1 MLRVHLRRQVQLED
15 EFSKE
20 EQRKDRL
27 ITKGKDTFKSEGVN
41 GRIMQPSNDIFIEK
55 GVADGCRSCKT
66 RVEGAVHDT
75 KSSQSSVKKNSLSLF
90 HPPLKA
96 LARIVLALLPFR
108 APANKKI
115 FMGGSEQARR
125 PLLVADQEDAPYH
138 RSSNGGVDGNSSA
151 TGFLVFSTIVA
162 ATCSFTSGYCIGYS
176 SPAEYGVLADLRLS
190 MAEYSVFGSMLA
202 VGGMVGALMS
212 GKTADYFGHRT
223 TMWIINIFFIL
234 GWLAIAFAKVSWL
247 LDLGRLL
254 QGIGI
259 ALTSYVG
266 NIFIAEITPK
276 NLRGGLMTFNPWM
289 TGSGVAIVYLIG
301 SVVKWRGLALIG
313 SIPCL
318 LQMLCLFFV
327 PESPRWLVK
336 NGREKE
342 FEGVLQRLRGKKAD
356 ISPEAAEIKEY
367 AEFIQLLSENKILDL
382 FQKKYARPIIVAV
395 GLMTLTQFSG
405 LPGYT
410 FYMTN
415 IFVLAGISS
424 EAGYVTL
431 AIVKILSTTMAIF
444 LIDKFGRRTLLMVSA
459 AGTCLGS
466 LLTGFSFSL
475 QDDHYWISSLAL
487 MGVSVYFAS
496 FNLGISGIPWII
508 MSEIFPVNV
517 KGSAGSL
524 CNLIYWFSSWV
535 VSYTFNFLLEWSS
548 TGTFIIFAGVSAF
561 GFLFTVMLV
570 PETKGRSLEEIQAS
584 VTNVLH

>member
-1 MLRVHLRRQVQLED
+1 
-15 EFSKE
+15 
-20 EQRKDRL
+20 
-27 ITKGKDTFKSEGVN
+27 
-41 GRIMQPSNDIFIEK
+41 
-55 GVADGCRSCKT
+55 
-66 RVEGAVHDT
+66 
-75 KSSQSSVKKNSLSLF
+75 
-90 HPPLKA
+90 
-96 LARIVLALLPFR
+96 
-108 APANKKI
+108 
-115 FMGGSEQARR
+115 MGGSEQARR
-125 PLLVADQEDAPYH
+125 PLLVADQEDPHYH
-138 RSSNGGVDGNSSA
+138 QSSNGGVDGNSSA

-223 TMWIINIFFIL
+223 TMWIINVFFIL

-424 EAGYVTL
+424 KAGYVTL

-487 MGVSVYFAS
+487 MGVSVYFVS

-508 MSEIFPVNV
+508 MSEIFPINV

-524 CNLIYWFSSWV
+524 CNLTYWFSSWV

-584 VTNVLH
+584 VTTNVLH

>member
-1 MLRVHLRRQVQLED
+1 MA
-15 EFSKE
+15 K
-20 EQRKDRL
+20 
-27 ITKGKDTFKSEGVN
+27 
-41 GRIMQPSNDIFIEK
+41 
-55 GVADGCRSCKT
+55 
-66 RVEGAVHDT
+66 
-75 KSSQSSVKKNSLSLF
+75 SLSLF

-96 LARIVLALLPFR
+96 LARVVLALLPFR
-108 APANKKI
+108 ALANKKI

-125 PLLVADQEDAPYH
+125 PLLVADQEDPHYH
-138 RSSNGGVDGNSSA
+138 QSSNGGVDGNSTA

-176 SPAEYGVLADLRLS
+176 SPAEYGVLADLSLS

-202 VGGMVGALMS
+202 VGGMIGALMC

-223 TMWIINIFFIL
+223 TMWIINVFFIL
-234 GWLAIAFAKVSWL
+234 GWLAIAFTKVSWL

-259 ALTSYVG
+259 ALTSYVEA
-266 NIFIAEITPK
+266 FHVSY
-276 NLRGGLMTFNPWM
+276 RF
-289 TGSGVAIVYLIG
+289 
-301 SVVKWRGLALIG
+301 
-313 SIPCL
+313 
-318 LQMLCLFFV
+318 CLFFI
-327 PESPRWLVK
+327 PESPRWLLK
-336 NGREKE
+336 NGRKKE

-415 IFVLAGISS
+415 IFVLAGVSS
-424 EAGYVTL
+424 KAGYVTL

-466 LLTGFSFSL
+466 LLTGFLFSL
-475 QDDHYWISSLAL
+475 QDHHYWISSLAL
-487 MGVSVYFAS
+487 MGVSVYFVS

-548 TGTFIIFAGVSAF
+548 TGTFVIFAGVSAF

>member
-382 FQKKYARPIIVAV
+382 FQKKYARPIIVGV
-395 GLMTLTQFSG
+395 GLMLLQQFGGTSAMSYYSSSIYVKANFSTIIG
-405 LPGYT
+405 T
-410 FYMTN
+410 TT
-415 IFVLAGISS
+415 AGILQIPASI
-424 EAGYVTL
+424 AGVL
-431 AIVKILSTTMAIF
+431 LLDIS
-444 LIDKFGRRTLLMVSA
+444 GRRRLLLVSSI
-459 AGTCLGS
+459 GTCLS
-466 LLTGFSFSL
+466 LVLVGLSFLLQELHYLKELTPTFTFIGL
-475 QDDHYWISSLAL
+475 LGY
-487 MGVSVYFAS
+487 GVTFAI
-496 FNLGISGIPWII
+496 GMSGIPWVI
-508 MSEIFPVNV
+508 MSEIFPLDV
-517 KGSAGSL
+517 KASAGSL
-524 CNLIYWFSSWV
+524 VTLVNWSASWIMTYSFS
-535 VSYTFNFLLEWSS
+535 FMMEWSS
-548 TGTFIIFAGVSAF
+548 T
-561 GFLFTVMLV
+561 
-570 PETKGRSLEEIQAS
+570 
-584 VTNVLH
+584 